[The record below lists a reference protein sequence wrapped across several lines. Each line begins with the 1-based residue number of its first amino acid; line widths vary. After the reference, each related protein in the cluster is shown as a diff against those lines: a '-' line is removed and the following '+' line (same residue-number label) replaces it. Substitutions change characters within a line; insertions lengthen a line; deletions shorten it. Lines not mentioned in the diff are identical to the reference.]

1 MKDITLKRLA
11 RKLVR
16 IEEDVRLIDA
26 IRTMVENKTRVVA
39 CGGERV
45 LTAHSVIK
53 AVLES
58 EGDLASF
65 LSKNLLFLAFK
76 AKYVSENR
84 KLSYLVKNLKHFLLE
99 GNVIVT
105 GSSGKVTGYI
115 NPEDIFKYFGENFIC
130 NDINSA
136 FFHPSKC
143 LLVYANKSIKSTIK
157 FLLKNG
163 SSIVFVYSRS
173 RYKGSVGILDLL
185 RELVAEKILEK
196 VSLGDDG
203 YFLHASISEL
213 NPSRKSA
220 VDIENIGRSKLVAI
234 LTKFGHIAI
243 LKNDGLY
250 RAIDDKNLLLYTVNI
265 LMARSK

>member
-1 MKDITLKRLA
+1 MRRLA
-11 RKLVR
+11 RRPVR
-16 IEEDVRLIDA
+16 IEEDAKLIDA
-26 IRTMVENKTRVVA
+26 IETMVENKTRVVV
-39 CGGERV
+39 CGEERI
-45 LTAHSVIK
+45 LTAHSVIN

-58 EGDLASF
+58 EGNLANF
-65 LSKNLLFLAFK
+65 LDKNLLFLAFK

-84 KLSYLVKNLKHFLLE
+84 RLSYLVKNLKRFLLE
-99 GNVIVT
+99 GNIVVT

-115 NPEDIFKYFGENFIC
+115 NPEDIFRYFGENFIC

-143 LLVYANKSIKSTIK
+143 LLVYANKSIKSTMK

-163 SSIVFVYSRS
+163 SSIVFVYSRN
-173 RYKGSVGILDLL
+173 RYKGSIEILDLL
-185 RELVAEKILEK
+185 GELIAEEILEK
-196 VSLGDDG
+196 VCLGDDS

-213 NPSRKSA
+213 NPSKKSA
-220 VDIENIGRSKLVAI
+220 VEIENIGRGKLVAI
-234 LTKFGHIAI
+234 LAKFGHIAI

-265 LMARSK
+265 LMARSR